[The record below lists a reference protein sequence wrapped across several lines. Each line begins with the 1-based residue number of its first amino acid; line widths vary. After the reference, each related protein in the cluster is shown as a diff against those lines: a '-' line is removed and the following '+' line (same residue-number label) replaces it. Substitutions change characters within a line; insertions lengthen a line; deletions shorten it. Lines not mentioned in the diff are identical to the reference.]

1 MYIKLY
7 EKDTSI
13 SEVKKIVSII
23 KNNGV
28 VIIPTDSVYA
38 FACSLNS
45 QKAMTRIA
53 RIKCID
59 TKRSQFS
66 IICDSLRDIS
76 KYARFDNS
84 IFKLLKRNLPGA
96 FTFILNGSNE
106 LPKLFNYKRK
116 TIGIRIPHNQI
127 PIKIVEELG
136 CPLVVTSL
144 KESDEIAE
152 YLTDPELIY
161 ERYCKLVDVIIDGG
175 YGDNVAS
182 TIVDCTEGEHTILRQ
197 GNSILVE

>member
-23 KNNGV
+23 ENNGV
-28 VIIPTDSVYA
+28 AIIPTDSVYA

-53 RIKCID
+53 RIKGID

-144 KESDEIAE
+144 KESDEITE